1 MRYVLFFLLCW
12 TGVADAQK
20 LNTDLETVEI
30 VIRAEGLNVPWAVA
44 IISDTEFLVTERD
57 GRLLH
62 FKDGK
67 RQVVAGVPEVW
78 ANGQGGLLDVV
89 LARDFEQSRDLFLTY
104 SEPGG
109 GRAGTALSV
118 AKLSSDGSQLEGIKR
133 LFSQPRKGR
142 GGRHFGSRVVEA
154 GNGDLFLTI
163 GDRGQPDTAQEP
175 NITNGKVI
183 RVTRGGNW
191 EIHSSGHRNPQGA
204 ALDWNEEIWTVEHGP
219 KGGDEVN
226 KPKFGRNYGW
236 PVISYGVN
244 YDGTKVGQGTEALG
258 LDQPAH
264 YWDPSIAPSGMMIY
278 SGKLFK
284 QWEHDFFVGSLK
296 FDMISRLTMELDD
309 LTERERLF
317 EGRFGRIRDIREA
330 PDGTIWFLSVGDD
343 ALYQMKPG

>member
-1 MRYVLFFLLCW
+1 MRYILIFLLCLA
-12 TGVADAQK
+12 GVAQAQR
-20 LNTDLETVEI
+20 LNTDLQTVEI
-30 VIRAEGLNVPWAVA
+30 VTKAEDLNVPWAVA

-57 GRLLH
+57 GQLLY
-62 FKDGK
+62 FKDGQ
-67 RQVVAGVPEVW
+67 RQSVKGVPKVW

-89 LARDFEQSRDLFLTY
+89 LARDFARSRDIFLTY
-104 SEPGG
+104 SEPQR
-109 GRAGTALSV
+109 GRAGTALGV
-118 AKLSSDGSQLEGIKR
+118 AKLSADGSQLQGFTR
-133 LFSQPRKGR
+133 LFTQSQKGR

-163 GDRGQPDTAQEP
+163 GDRGQPETAQDP
-175 NITNGKVI
+175 DLTNGKVI
-183 RVTRGGNW
+183 RVTRNGKW
-191 EIHSSGHRNPQGA
+191 QVHSTGHRNPQGA
-204 ALDWNEEIWTVEHGP
+204 DLDWNGEIWTVEHGP

-226 KPKFGRNYGW
+226 KPKFGLNYGW

-244 YDGTKVGQGTEALG
+244 YNGTRVGIGTEAPG
-258 LDQPAH
+258 LEQPMH

-284 QWEHDFFVGSLK
+284 DWEHDIFIGSLK
-296 FDMISRLTMELDD
+296 FDMISRLTMELDEV
-309 LTERERLF
+309 TERERLF